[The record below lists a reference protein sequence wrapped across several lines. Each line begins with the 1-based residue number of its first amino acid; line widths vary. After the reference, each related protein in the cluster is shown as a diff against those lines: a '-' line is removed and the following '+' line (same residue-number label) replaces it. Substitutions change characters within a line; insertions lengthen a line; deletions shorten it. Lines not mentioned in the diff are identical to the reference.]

1 MAAFAISMTNLEAI
15 LKLSSYAVAIIW
27 TSIRIAKELKNWN
40 NKQSNK
46 DA

>member
-15 LKLSSYAVAIIW
+15 LKLSSYGVAIIW

-40 NKQSNK
+40 NKQINK

>member
-1 MAAFAISMTNLEAI
+1 MTFDDY
-15 LKLSSYAVAIIW
+15 LKKERWSVA
-27 TSIRIAKELKNWN
+27 RIAKELKNWN